1 MRVQLVHHNDV
12 KQDLELYMEE
22 VEKLKHIMNELTQEN
37 ETLKKDR
44 DNQGDQ
50 LQKQAKILQQVAS
63 NRQDGEVEHRLSAR
77 LREAQ
82 VKPENFEKLQTELKS
97 KDRHVQIM

>member
-1 MRVQLVHHNDV
+1 MRVQLVQHNDV

-50 LQKQAKILQQVAS
+50 L
-63 NRQDGEVEHRLSAR
+63 
-77 LREAQ
+77 
-82 VKPENFEKLQTELKS
+82 
-97 KDRHVQIM
+97 

>member
-50 LQKQAKILQQVAS
+50 L
-63 NRQDGEVEHRLSAR
+63 
-77 LREAQ
+77 
-82 VKPENFEKLQTELKS
+82 
-97 KDRHVQIM
+97 